1 MRKAL
6 LLMGLLFGAALV
18 AGCSAPASTL
28 VDTNWKLIM
37 LNGKKA
43 LPEVGVTLS
52 FGQAGK
58 LGGNA
63 GCNSFSGAYKANGN
77 QLTIEP
83 GAMTMMACM
92 AEVMQQE
99 SDFIAALAATRTY
112 EIKDGRLILAGEAG
126 KELVVFVPLQPAAL
140 AGVEWQA
147 VMVNNGK
154 EAVTSVL
161 ASTEITAQFSED
173 GRLTGKS
180 GCNTYN
186 TTYKTDGS
194 AISIQPAATT
204 RMACPPEVMEQEA
217 QYLSALQSASKFK
230 LGEKTLELRT
240 AEGALLVSYK
250 SAK

>member
-1 MRKAL
+1 
-6 LLMGLLFGAALV
+6 
-18 AGCSAPASTL
+18 
-28 VDTNWKLIM
+28 
-37 LNGKKA
+37 
-43 LPEVGVTLS
+43 
-52 FGQAGK
+52 
-58 LGGNA
+58 
-63 GCNSFSGAYKANGN
+63 
-77 QLTIEP
+77 
-83 GAMTMMACM
+83 MMACM

-99 SDFIAALAATRTY
+99 SDFIAALATTRTY

-126 KELVVFVPLQPAAL
+126 KELAVFVPLQPAAL